1 MAALQNEGNDQE
13 QRLIAILHLGDPY
26 QDNHFKTLKI
36 GMLRPL
42 LVGRSC
48 IFVFSRLECFATY
61 WWVCLLGS
69 EIVGNLC
76 HQFL

>member
-42 LVGRSC
+42 LVGRSR
-48 IFVFSRLECFATY
+48 IFVFSR
-61 WWVCLLGS
+61 
-69 EIVGNLC
+69 
-76 HQFL
+76 